1 VSSEYRSAVGAYR
14 KQAVETAR
22 PIDLVVM
29 LYDGLLHSLRK
40 AKSAIEQKNLDEQNA
55 ELLRAQRILSE
66 LTAGLDREKGG
77 EISRNLA
84 SLYQFCIQR
93 LVAANIEDN
102 AALVGEV
109 LRVIEPLRDAWAEA
123 ARKPQEDAI
132 GTP

>member
-123 ARKPQEDAI
+123 AQKPQEDAI

>member
-1 VSSEYRSAVGAYR
+1 MSSEYRSAVGAYR

-123 ARKPQEDAI
+123 AQKPQEDAI